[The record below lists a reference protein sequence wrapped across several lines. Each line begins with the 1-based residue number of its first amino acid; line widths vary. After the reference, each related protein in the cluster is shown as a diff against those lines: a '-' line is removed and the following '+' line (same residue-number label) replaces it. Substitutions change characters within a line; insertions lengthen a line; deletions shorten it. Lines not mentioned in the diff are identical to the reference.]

1 METSITSK
9 KMAGEDNHGPMVT
22 NTKEDS
28 SKVFLKVKES
38 IPGPMEQSMKVS
50 L

>member
-1 METSITSK
+1 METSITSRK
-9 KMAGEDNHGPMVT
+9 TAGEDSHGPMVI

-28 SKVFLKVKES
+28 SKVFLKAKEF
-38 IPGPMEQSMKVS
+38 ITGPMELSMKVN